1 MTSVRTMR
9 IFHRLLAG
17 VVCLWPIAQATAQG
31 FPTKPVTVIVPY
43 PAGGPSDF
51 VARRIQ
57 PELARLLGQPIIV
70 ENVGG
75 VGGAL
80 GVQRVLNAPA
90 DGHNMVIGTPMELV
104 LAPLG
109 MAAVKHKPEDL
120 KAVGQIANATMALV
134 SRRDLAANNVDELV
148 ALAKRPGKG
157 LSYGSVGPG
166 SLYHLVAE
174 KFSQLIGATM
184 LHVPYKGAAP
194 LMNDL
199 LGGQIDLV
207 FIPLAGSTGGMI
219 QEGKVRGYGIT
230 APTPH
235 PQHPNLSALAAQKG
249 LEGMDFSLW
258 IGYQV
263 PRSTPEDVSAR
274 LNRAINEA
282 LQNADVRKA
291 LENTGNVMAPAM
303 NLGELATLYAAE
315 IERYRAIAKTINLQP
330 Q

>member
-1 MTSVRTMR
+1 MTNVRSNR
-9 IFHRLLAG
+9 IMHRLLASLG
-17 VVCLWPIAQATAQG
+17 CLLPLAHAVAQG
-31 FPTKPVTVIVPY
+31 FPNKPITVIVPY

-57 PELARLLGQPIIV
+57 PELSRALGQPIV
-70 ENVGG
+70 VDNVGG

-80 GVQRVLNAPA
+80 GIQRVLNAPA
-90 DGHNMVIGTPMELV
+90 DGYTMVIGSPMELM

-109 MAAVKHKPEDL
+109 MTAVKHKPEEL
-120 KAVGQIANATMALV
+120 KAVGQIANATMAPI
-134 SRRDLAANNVDELV
+134 SRRDLAANNLEELI

-157 LSYGSVGPG
+157 LSYGSVGQG

-174 KFSQLIGATM
+174 RFSQLTGASM

-219 QEGKVRGYGIT
+219 QTGKVRGYGVT
-230 APTPH
+230 ASASH
-235 PQHPNLSALAAQKG
+235 PQHPSLSALAAQKG

-263 PRSTPEDVSAR
+263 ARSTPQDVSER

-282 LQNADVRKA
+282 LQNAEVRTS
-291 LENTGNVMAPAM
+291 LENTGNMMVPSM
-303 NLGELATLYAAE
+303 NLQQLASLYASE
-315 IERYRAIAKTINLQP
+315 IERYRAIAKSINLQP